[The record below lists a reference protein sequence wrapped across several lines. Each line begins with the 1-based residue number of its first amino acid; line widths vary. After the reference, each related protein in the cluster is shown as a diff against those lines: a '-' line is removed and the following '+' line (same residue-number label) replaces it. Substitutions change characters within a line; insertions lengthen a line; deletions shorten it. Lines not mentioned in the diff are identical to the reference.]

1 MPVYRFGDMLV
12 DPQRYPWGYQF
23 ASEWF
28 DDFESGNLDEWNVVS
43 AYFEIKTDRVYS
55 GMYSAGASSD
65 DFGSTPEI
73 LAEKILPEGLYGQ
86 QISKVE
92 FYWLESDD
100 SRGMAL
106 YLVDKDNNDVIGV
119 GSDNPEWMVFD
130 NNGVSQVHS
139 GSAYE
144 TWHKIEILLDWG
156 FGTCTVKWTPD
167 GGSESVFPDLPMI
180 KATNVAKISIRSF
193 TTCPDD
199 PIEAFFHNWF
209 DNFLVEL

>member
-1 MPVYRFGDMLV
+1 MPIYTTDIMVL
-12 DPQRYPWGYQF
+12 DPQRYPWGYRP
-23 ASEWF
+23 ALEWF
-28 DDFESGNLDEWNVVS
+28 DGFESGSLDEWNVVS

-55 GMYSAGASSD
+55 GTYSAGASSN
-65 DFGSTPEI
+65 DFDNTPEI
-73 LAEKILPEGLYGQ
+73 LAEKILPEGLSGQ

-92 FYWLESDD
+92 FYWLEASD

-119 GSDNPEWMVFD
+119 GSDNPQWMVFD
-130 NNGVSQVHS
+130 NDGVSQVHS

-156 FGTCTVKWTPD
+156 LGTCAVKWTRD
-167 GGSESVFPDLPMI
+167 GGGENVFPDLPMI
-180 KATNVAKISIRSF
+180 NNTNMAKISIRSF
-193 TTCPDD
+193 TTGTVQ
-199 PIEAFFHNWF
+199 AYFHNWF